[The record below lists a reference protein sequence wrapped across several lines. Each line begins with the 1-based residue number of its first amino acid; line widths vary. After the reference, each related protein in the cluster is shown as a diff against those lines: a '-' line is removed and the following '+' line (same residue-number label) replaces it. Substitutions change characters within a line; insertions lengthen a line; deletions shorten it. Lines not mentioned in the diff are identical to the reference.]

1 METSKANAR
10 RPRRKAM
17 STLRTGRL
25 EWELWKQGQARLERV
40 ARDAWMFEEPPTS
53 RERPNFRGRIR
64 GHVGKFLIAVGR
76 RLAEQP
82 QPVA

>member
-1 METSKANAR
+1 
-10 RPRRKAM
+10 M

-25 EWELWKQGQARLERV
+25 EWELWKQGQANLERV
-40 ARDAWMFEEPPTS
+40 ARDAWMFEEPTTRS
-53 RERPNFRGRIR
+53 ERPNLRDRIL
-64 GHVGKFLIAVGR
+64 GHVGKVLIGVGR